1 MRTQVLFMYLR
12 EAYAVFKK
20 TVADGECCSF
30 SAFCKLR
37 PKNVLLLVDTPK
49 EQCKCEIHENF
60 FMKLE
65 VMDSFY
71 DSDL

>member
-1 MRTQVLFMYLR
+1 MYLR
-12 EAYAVFKK
+12 EVYAVFKE

-49 EQCKCEIHENF
+49 NSADARFTRIY
-60 FMKLE
+60 L
-65 VMDSFY
+65 
-71 DSDL
+71 